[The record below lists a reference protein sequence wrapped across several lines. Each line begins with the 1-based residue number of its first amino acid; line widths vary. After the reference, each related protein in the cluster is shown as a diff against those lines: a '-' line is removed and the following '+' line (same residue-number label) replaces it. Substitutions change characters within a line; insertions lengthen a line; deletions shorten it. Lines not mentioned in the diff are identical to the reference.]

1 MGVAGPG
8 PDPVLDEDEE
18 VADETAV
25 VGEPKPAAPVLPD
38 DCAAPGPLFV
48 DAVPL
53 ARGEF
58 DRSDVADMIVE
69 RLSVSEAED
78 VVVAGAVVSDG
89 LESVTTVPFKN
100 ETFRV
105 DVDVSVTVL
114 SEVFGAEELL
124 LGGREEDR
132 LFVGKEAPEDE

>member
-1 MGVAGPG
+1 VGVAGPG

-38 DCAAPGPLFV
+38 DGATPSPLF
-48 DAVPL
+48 VPL
-53 ARGEF
+53 AREF
-58 DRSDVADMIVE
+58 DRSDVADMVVE
-69 RLSVSEAED
+69 SEAED

-89 LESVTTVPFKN
+89 LGSVTTVPFKN

-105 DVDVSVTVL
+105 DVNVSVTVL
-114 SEVFGAEELL
+114 FVAEEL
-124 LGGREEDR
+124 
-132 LFVGKEAPEDE
+132 